1 MSKKEESFDRIY
13 NHVKDQIMSKRI
25 FPGSH
30 IVEDDLAKNAGVSRA
45 LVRNV
50 MSVLQAEGFVKI
62 IPNRGTFVIKPTQ
75 EDVTRIFHTR
85 RYLEL
90 GAAALAVERIT
101 PEAIARLEENYA
113 AQLKLKER
121 FSITEYARLNRAFH
135 WEIALASG
143 NEYYTRY
150 LNEIYNIVHIYM
162 IFYDKSI
169 DNTRSLESHRLMLQ
183 SMKEHDFT
191 KAEQAILA
199 DSSIGTDDL
208 KVSFGND
215 M

>member
-1 MSKKEESFDRIY
+1 MRNKDSFDKIY
-13 NHVKDQIMSKRI
+13 DHVKRQIMTKKI

-50 MSVLQAEGFVKI
+50 MNVLQAEGFVKI
-62 IPNRGTFVIKPTQ
+62 VPNKGTFVIKPTQ
-75 EDVTRIFHTR
+75 MDINKIYHTR
-85 RYLEL
+85 RYLEQ
-90 GAAALAVERIT
+90 GAAALAIDLIT

-113 AQLKLKER
+113 AQMKLKER

-143 NEYYTRY
+143 SEHYTRY

-162 IFYDKSI
+162 IFYDHST
-169 DNTRSLESHRLMLQ
+169 DNTRSLESHKLILQ
-183 SMKEHDFT
+183 GLKEKDFT
-191 KAEQAILA
+191 KVEKAILM
-199 DSSIGTDDL
+199 DSGIGMDDL
-208 KVSFGND
+208 KVSFGD
-215 M
+215 DL